1 MYLSIIILPLLGSI
15 VSGFFGRKVG
25 VKGAQL
31 ITCSSVIM
39 TTVFAIIAFFEVG
52 FNNIPVSIELF
63 RWIDSEWFNISW
75 GFEFDSLTVLF
86 MGLFLE
92 INAVL
97 VLIQLCKLFIFKLY
111 LYMFMY
117 LPVNIIF
124 NFKGASTKWA
134 ASHKK
139 NVFFFISGPGPAASI
154 ANPYK
159 LHSLGWR
166 KRVDAKFNNILNIGL
181 RQKMKY
187 SVLKDISLASQSN
200 IINPKGLPLDST
212 FLQWFVGFTDAEGNF
227 ILNPLKNTKLDISRF
242 SFMFKITLHQD
253 DEAVLKYIND
263 KLGIGGVRYY
273 KKECIFN
280 VTDKEGIALLI
291 SIFDKY
297 NLNTTKHLDFLDF
310 KEAFYIYWNSSGRR
324 QAAGACSA
332 GEKNSNEGLLSSTF
346 HPDLMP
352 GLSLRVKAKILELKN
367 KMNTNRTNYDRPLNS
382 PIIITKNWLLGFIE
396 GDGSFFIRRDTLTPI
411 FAIEVTGVQIPVLV
425 QIKEFIENS
434 LGFDK
439 YSLFKLK
446 NSSIIAVTTNKARNN
461 SKSSVSITISNISVL
476 NNYFIPLFKET
487 EFLTKKGKDFQ
498 DFKTICKII
507 YKGAHRKEDI
517 RSLILKLANTMNNFR
532 LSTNKEIVQ
541 FLNNEEMD
549 LLLNASP
556 TIERLLDGRVVD
568 SVTKK
573 ILPKLNSCVY
583 EIIGENGEYYLGNSL
598 SEAASIV
605 NIYPDTLSKHLDI
618 ELLNLEEAFIKIK
631 TYKVRRVR
639 VFFIYQI

>member
-31 ITCSSVIM
+31 ITCSSVIV
-39 TTVFAIIAFFEVG
+39 TTVLAVIAFFEVG

-63 RWIDSEWFNISW
+63 RWIDSEWFNILW

-86 MGLFLE
+86 MGLLLE
-92 INAVL
+92 TNAVL

-111 LYMFMY
+111 LYMFIY
-117 LPVNIIF
+117 LPVNCIF
-124 NFKGASTKWA
+124 NFKE
-134 ASHKK
+134 
-139 NVFFFISGPGPAASI
+139 ASI

-159 LHSLGWR
+159 LHFLGRR

-181 RQKMKY
+181 CQKMKY
-187 SVLKDISLASQSN
+187 SVLAPSHPQGVGGDPSRRRPGLKDISLASQSN

-227 ILNPLKNTKLDISRF
+227 IINPLKNTKLVVSRF

-310 KEAFYIYWNSSGRR
+310 KEAFYIYWNR
-324 QAAGACSA
+324 
-332 GEKNSNEGLLSSTF
+332 EKNSNESLLSS
-346 HPDLMP
+346 
-352 GLSLRVKAKILELKN
+352 VKEKILELKN
-367 KMNTNRTNYDRPLNS
+367 KMNTNRINYDRPLNS

-425 QIKEFIENS
+425 QIKEFLENS
-434 LGFDK
+434 LGFDQ

-446 NSSIIAVTTNKARNN
+446 NSSIIAVTTNKARYN

-487 EFLTKKGKDFQ
+487 EFLTKKGKDFK

-507 YKGAHRKEDI
+507 YKGAHRKEYI

-549 LLLNASP
+549 LLLNASR
-556 TIERLLDGRVVD
+556 TIERLFDGRVVD

-583 EIIGENGEYYLGNSL
+583 EILEENGEDYLANSL

-605 NIYPDTLSKHLDI
+605 NIYPETLSKHLDI
-618 ELLNLEEAFIKIK
+618 EFLNLEEAFIKIK

-639 VFFIYQI
+639 VFFINQGAPL

>member
-1 MYLSIIILPLLGSI
+1 M
-15 VSGFFGRKVG
+15 
-25 VKGAQL
+25 
-31 ITCSSVIM
+31 
-39 TTVFAIIAFFEVG
+39 
-52 FNNIPVSIELF
+52 
-63 RWIDSEWFNISW
+63 
-75 GFEFDSLTVLF
+75 
-86 MGLFLE
+86 
-92 INAVL
+92 
-97 VLIQLCKLFIFKLY
+97 
-111 LYMFMY
+111 
-117 LPVNIIF
+117 
-124 NFKGASTKWA
+124 
-134 ASHKK
+134 
-139 NVFFFISGPGPAASI
+139 
-154 ANPYK
+154 
-159 LHSLGWR
+159 
-166 KRVDAKFNNILNIGL
+166 
-181 RQKMKY
+181 
-187 SVLKDISLASQSN
+187 
-200 IINPKGLPLDST
+200 
-212 FLQWFVGFTDAEGNF
+212 
-227 ILNPLKNTKLDISRF
+227 
-242 SFMFKITLHQD
+242 
-253 DEAVLKYIND
+253 
-263 KLGIGGVRYY
+263 
-273 KKECIFN
+273 
-280 VTDKEGIALLI
+280 
-291 SIFDKY
+291 
-297 NLNTTKHLDFLDF
+297 
-310 KEAFYIYWNSSGRR
+310 
-324 QAAGACSA
+324 
-332 GEKNSNEGLLSSTF
+332 
-346 HPDLMP
+346 
-352 GLSLRVKAKILELKN
+352 
-367 KMNTNRTNYDRPLNS
+367 
-382 PIIITKNWLLGFIE
+382 LGFIE